1 MSLDMTTEAVASEAG
16 DALPPASEAAVVETP
31 VVETAS
37 PAPAEKPKPTMEE
50 TIRAAYRNSK
60 RERDETGRFASKNPA
75 PEADAKELA
84 DALTTP
90 QEPVEAEAPPP
101 EPKVEPALPPLD
113 PPAHFTA
120 AQKATFANLT
130 REAQEIV
137 LNTEKTREADYTKRA
152 QEHSETRK
160 QFDDYRKAADPF
172 FAALKP
178 FEQYLGQVSQS
189 VGTPV
194 PHMLAGLVRTESQ
207 LRTGSPEQKMAA
219 LADIAT
225 QYGIPLNGVGQENA
239 LLGTITQLRQELGQ
253 IKGHLSQKQQ
263 EDAQRLAAEQRRAE
277 LELQTT
283 INEFKKDKPYFEEIR
298 PYAAALL
305 EKGLAPDLQSAYD
318 MAVHANPTVR
328 AQVLADQ
335 RKTEEAKRQA
345 EAKAKV
351 EQAKKAAAANVR
363 SGPVANPS
371 RRTMD
376 DTMREAFRRAQ
387 SA

>member
-283 INEFKKDKPYFEEIR
+283 INEFKKD
-298 PYAAALL
+298 ALL